1 MKRREFLTTAGA
13 AALGLTLDSAYA
25 DGQPVPTAASPIQ
38 PPPNAQRT
46 TPAYLIL
53 GVPLRAGSLIPGNE
67 NDAQAYRDADLVKR
81 LNDAGR
87 NAVDAGNLPIPSYLP
102 HHSVP
107 PIRSWPAPRIVWDLL
122 SEHLTGILSQPGQTP
137 LLIGC
142 DCSVVVGTAQALS
155 KVASNDIHVLYIDGD
170 CDDAAPV
177 SSRSQSAAACAVWFL
192 THDSAFWNGPPLK
205 PSQVSFIGW
214 STPSQSPETPIKSTS
229 LADLR
234 RIGIRQSAQQ
244 ILAAIPPSAAI
255 LLHLDIDVFRGSDL
269 TAIYF
274 PHEQGLSLE
283 EGKELLGLFLQDPR
297 IRHIEISEYA
307 ALRDVGQNSVHQL
320 VQILVDK
327 LPPSKP
333 KATSPC

>member
-1 MKRREFLTTAGA
+1 MKRREFLTTASA
-13 AALGLTLDSAYA
+13 AALGLTLKSTHTE
-25 DGQPVPTAASPIQ
+25 GQPIQ
-38 PPPNAQRT
+38 PPNAQQA
-46 TPAYLIL
+46 TPTYVVL
-53 GVPLRAGSLIPGNE
+53 GVPLRAGSLYPGNE

-102 HHSVP
+102 HHSVA
-107 PIRSWPAPRIVWDLL
+107 PIRNWPAPRIVWDLL
-122 SEHLTGILSQPGQTP
+122 NEQLTGTLALPGQTP

-142 DCSVVVGTAQALS
+142 DCSVIVGAAQALS
-155 KVASNDIHVLYIDGD
+155 KVTSNDIHVLYIDGD
-170 CDDAAPV
+170 CDDAAPI
-177 SSRSQSAAACAVWFL
+177 SSRSQSAASCAVWFL

-205 PSQVSFIGW
+205 PSQVSFVGW
-214 STPSQSPETPIKSTS
+214 TTPSQSPETGIQSTS

-283 EGKELLGLFLQDPR
+283 EGKELIGLLLQDPR
-297 IRHIEISEYA
+297 IRHVEISEYA
-307 ALRDVGQNSVHQL
+307 ALRDIGQTSVHQL

-333 KATSPC
+333 KATPPC

>member
-13 AALGLTLDSAYA
+13 AALGLTLDSMDAA
-25 DGQPVPTAASPIQ
+25 AQPVSIAASPVQ
-38 PPPNAQRT
+38 PPPNAEGAS
-46 TPAYLIL
+46 PAYVIL
-53 GVPLRAGSLIPGNE
+53 GVPLRAGSLYPGNE

-87 NAVDAGNLPIPSYLP
+87 NAVDVGNLPVPSYLP

-107 PIRSWPAPRIVWDLL
+107 PIRSWRSPRIVWELL
-122 SEHLTGILSQPGQTP
+122 SEHLTEILKQPGQTP

-142 DCSVVVGTAQALS
+142 DCSVVVGTAQALG
-155 KVASNDIHVLYIDGD
+155 KVTSNDIHVLYIDGD

-177 SSRSQSAAACAVWFL
+177 SSRSLSAASCAVWFL

-205 PSQVSFIGW
+205 PSQVSFVGW
-214 STPSQSPETPIKSTS
+214 TTPSQSPETGIQSTS

-234 RIGIRQSAQQ
+234 RIGIRQAAQK

-274 PHEQGLSLE
+274 PHTEGLSLE
-283 EGKELLGLFLQDPR
+283 EGKELIGLLLQDPR

-307 ALRDVGQNSVHQL
+307 ALRDVGQKSVQQL

-333 KATSPC
+333 QATSPC

>member
-13 AALGLTLDSAYA
+13 AALGLTLDSTYA
-25 DGQPVPTAASPIQ
+25 DGQRVPTAASPVQ
-38 PPPNAQRT
+38 SLSNAESS
-46 TPAYLIL
+46 TPTYVIL
-53 GVPLRAGSLIPGNE
+53 GVPLRAGSLYPGSE
-67 NDAQAYRDADLVKR
+67 NDAQAYRDADLAKR

-87 NAVDAGNLPIPSYLP
+87 NAVDTGNLPIPSYLP

-107 PIRSWPAPRIVWDLL
+107 PIRNWPSPRIVWDLL
-122 SEHLTGILSQPGQTP
+122 NERLTEILKQPRQTP

-155 KVASNDIHVLYIDGD
+155 KVTSNDIHVLYIDGD
-170 CDDAAPV
+170 CDDAAPI
-177 SSRSQSAAACAVWFL
+177 SSRSQSAASCAVWFL
-192 THDSAFWNGPPLK
+192 THDSPFWNGTPLK
-205 PSQVSFIGW
+205 PSQVSFVGW
-214 STPSQSPETPIKSTS
+214 STPSQSPETGIHSTS

-255 LLHLDIDVFRGSDL
+255 LLHLDIDVFRASDL

-283 EGKELLGLFLQDPR
+283 EGRELIGLLLQDPR
-297 IRHIEISEYA
+297 IRQIEISEYA
-307 ALRDVGQNSVHQL
+307 ALRDVGQTSVHQL

-333 KATSPC
+333 KAISRC

>member
-13 AALGLTLDSAYA
+13 AALGLTLDSTHAE
-25 DGQPVPTAASPIQ
+25 GQPIQ
-38 PPPNAQRT
+38 RPPNAQQA
-46 TPAYLIL
+46 TPTYVVL
-53 GVPLRAGSLIPGNE
+53 GVPLRAGSLYPGNE

-107 PIRSWPAPRIVWDLL
+107 PIRNWPAPRIVWDLL
-122 SEHLTGILSQPGQTP
+122 SEHLTETLAQPGKTP

-142 DCSVVVGTAQALS
+142 DCSVIVGTAQVLS
-155 KVASNDIHVLYIDGD
+155 KAASNDIHVLYIDGD
-170 CDDAAPV
+170 CDDAAPT
-177 SSRSQSAAACAVWFL
+177 SSHSQSAASCAVWFL
-192 THDSAFWNGPPLK
+192 THDSPFWNGPPLK
-205 PSQVSFIGW
+205 PSQVSFVGW

-269 TAIYF
+269 IAIYF

-283 EGKELLGLFLQDPR
+283 EGKELIGLLLQDPR
-297 IRHIEISEYA
+297 VRHIEISEYA
-307 ALRDVGQNSVHQL
+307 ALRDVGQTCIRQL

-333 KATSPC
+333 KATTPC

>member
-13 AALGLTLDSAYA
+13 AALGLTLDRAYA
-25 DGQPVPTAASPIQ
+25 EGRPGQ
-38 PPPNAQRT
+38 PPPNALQA
-46 TPAYLIL
+46 TPTYVIL
-53 GVPLRAGSLIPGNE
+53 GVPLRAGSLYPGNE
-67 NDAQAYRDADLVKR
+67 NDAQAYRDADLVKH

-122 SEHLTGILSQPGQTP
+122 SEHTTLILAQPGQTP

-142 DCSVVVGTAQALS
+142 DCSVVVGAAQALS
-155 KVASNDIHVLYIDGD
+155 KATSNNVHVLYIDGD

-177 SSRSQSAAACAVWFL
+177 SSRSQSAASCAVWFL
-192 THDSAFWNGPPLK
+192 THDSPFWNGPPLK
-205 PSQVSFIGW
+205 PSQVSFVGW
-214 STPSQSPETPIKSTS
+214 TTPSQSPETGIRSTS

-283 EGKELLGLFLQDPR
+283 EGKELIGLLLQDPR

-307 ALRDVGQNSVHQL
+307 ALRDVGQTSVHQL

-327 LPPSKP
+327 LPPTRSK
-333 KATSPC
+333 AISPC

>member
-13 AALGLTLDSAYA
+13 AALGLTLDSMDAA
-25 DGQPVPTAASPIQ
+25 AQPVSIAASPVQ
-38 PPPNAQRT
+38 PPPNAEGAS
-46 TPAYLIL
+46 PAYVIL
-53 GVPLRAGSLIPGNE
+53 GVPLRAGSLYPGNE

-87 NAVDAGNLPIPSYLP
+87 NAVDVGNLPVPSYLP

-107 PIRSWPAPRIVWDLL
+107 PIRSWPSPRIVWELL
-122 SEHLTGILSQPGQTP
+122 SEHLTEILKQPGQTP

-155 KVASNDIHVLYIDGD
+155 KVTSNDIHVLYIDGD

-177 SSRSQSAAACAVWFL
+177 SSRSLSAASCAVWFL

-205 PSQVSFIGW
+205 PSQVSFVGW
-214 STPSQSPETPIKSTS
+214 TTPSQSPETGIQSTS

-234 RIGIRQSAQQ
+234 RIGIRQAAQK

-274 PHEQGLSLE
+274 PHTEGLSLE
-283 EGKELLGLFLQDPR
+283 EGKELIGLLLQDPR

-307 ALRDVGQNSVHQL
+307 ALRDVGQKSVQQL

-333 KATSPC
+333 QATSPC